1 MPKTDTHRR
10 EFLPKRWRNQSLCKV
25 LRRYPAMQAAAPFAH
40 GKTGPFTSLRA
51 KGYQFQVQKAW
62 RDQGCDSQMLSG
74 EKIHERQ
81 SRGQQRPCHLC
92 SNCND
97 SSFLNA
103 NSEAFQGI
111 ILLNVNNTDC
121 IADRP
126 FIFQWISWPA
136 LALEAC

>member
-1 MPKTDTHRR
+1 MPKNDPHRWD
-10 EFLPKRWRNQSLCKV
+10 FLPKRQRNQSLCKM
-25 LRRYPAMQAAAPFAH
+25 LKRYPAMQPAAPFVH
-40 GKTGPFTSLRA
+40 VKTGPFTSLRA

-62 RDQGCDSQMLSG
+62 RDQGCDSQMHSG

-81 SRGQQRPCHLC
+81 SRGQLRPCHLH

-103 NSEAFQGI
+103 NSEVFQGI
-111 ILLNVNNTDC
+111 ILLSVNNTDS

-126 FIFQWISWPA
+126 FIFQWRSWPA
-136 LALEAC
+136 SALEAC